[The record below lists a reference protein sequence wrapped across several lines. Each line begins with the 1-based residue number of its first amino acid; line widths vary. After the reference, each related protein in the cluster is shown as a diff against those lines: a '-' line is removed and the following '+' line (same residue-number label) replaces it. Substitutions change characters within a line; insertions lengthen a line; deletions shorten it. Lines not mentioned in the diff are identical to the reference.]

1 MDYEI
6 QKPNNFND
14 YLAEKREFK
23 IRNKE
28 QILNDL
34 MERQIKNKRKH
45 EVTGIIRRNDR
56 LDEKKP
62 RMDEDY
68 YALPQDIYERGADM
82 DKSKLKREVDFT
94 PKITKDVKNK
104 PAINTGDVKNKPV
117 VNTGD
122 VKNKP
127 AVNTGDVKNKPAVNT
142 GEDAYQQRLAKT
154 VNHKDT
160 QSNSKSSFKDPSNQP
175 QNQPKEK
182 PKKFPLELR
191 NIEKTEYLEED
202 LKELVP
208 YCTNII
214 IDDNIYLIFSKK

>member
-45 EVTGIIRRNDR
+45 KVTGIIRRNDR

-82 DKSKLKREVDFT
+82 DKSKSKREVDFT
-94 PKITKDVKNK
+94 PPI
-104 PAINTGDVKNKPV
+104 I
-117 VNTGD
+117 
-122 VKNKP
+122 
-127 AVNTGDVKNKPAVNT
+127 TGDVKNKPAVNT

-191 NIEKTEYLEED
+191 NIEKTEYLKED

-214 IDDNIYLIFSKK
+214 IDDNIYLIFSNESDRDRCRQEISGKIFGKKRIKIV